1 MTNWSRHDT
10 RALIEAA
17 GESPRISIGAVRTV
31 RRHHGE
37 DGLVERMARFE
48 RFMAATNATP
58 HIWGVSDCSLM
69 VADWV
74 KANGYG
80 DPAENWRRQYASEA
94 ECNRLLLAR
103 GGLSQVAAACAM
115 VAGLKSILEPEFGC
129 VAAIGSP
136 SAPERQFAAIWNG
149 HRWMVRW
156 LSKGGPTWAGF
167 IAPAI
172 GMWRV

>member
-1 MTNWSRHDT
+1 MPNWSRHNT

-17 GESPRISIGAVRTV
+17 ADRPCVSLSVVRTI

-48 RFMAATNATP
+48 RFMVDTNAKP
-58 HIWGVSDCSLM
+58 HLWGFSDCSLM

-74 KANGYG
+74 LANGHA
-80 DPAENWRRQYASEA
+80 DPAADLRGQYETEA
-94 ECNRLLLAR
+94 ECYALLDIR
-103 GGLSQVAAACAM
+103 GGLSAVVAACAQR
-115 VAGLKSILEPEFGC
+115 AGLKFIREPEFGC

-136 SAPERQFAAIWNG
+136 LRPDKQFSAIWNG

-156 LSKGGPTWAGF
+156 LTRRGPTWAAF
-167 IAPAI
+167 MAPTL